1 MQILGIEA
9 LLTKPRAWNADLIV
23 KRLRAAMDSVARD
36 RCPDRPVVVT
46 DPELDL
52 RHVDRALEVPWWS
65 VSGPARTFLAS
76 LIEWKNTGTTA
87 SATAVITSA
96 DVLIGSW
103 TAAVESAIEIENLAA
118 VSSAERCR
126 PRRR

>member
-65 VSGPARTFLAS
+65 VSGAARTFLPAS
-76 LIEWKNTGTTA
+76 LSGGTQGR
-87 SATAVITSA
+87 
-96 DVLIGSW
+96 LH
-103 TAAVESAIEIENLAA
+103 L
-118 VSSAERCR
+118 RR
-126 PRRR
+126 P